1 MRASTFSFGSAN
13 EDQDEEV
20 QTSSDGEDED
30 ETEES
35 HDSAALADSSSA
47 LESSESSE
55 RSIEQDS
62 EGNDSERSAD
72 SRSID
77 AHSELDSAAKQ
88 SLVGTNDQERT
99 AAHSDDSES
108 SYSTDDSAVDE
119 DYVPQTKRIAKRRN
133 PHRAARDPFMAGE
146 FDYAPPMYS
155 LAAREAKLRAECELE
170 RSKRR
175 QAEAEVARLKARYE
189 TRRGSLDEAQD
200 KKARALSER
209 LEALD
214 TAAGAVSPGGAVS
227 GADMY
232 RVLHKPAA
240 YEGHNETCHIVDWL
254 VAMFHYL
261 MTLRVPSIMF
271 VTTASTYL
279 RGEALRY
286 WSNRQQTLT
295 SREAS
300 DWEMFRE
307 AMLERFDSGN
317 TAVTARIKLDHIK
330 QGDMSMAK
338 LVQKFDFVTSYIS
351 DMADAD
357 LIHRF
362 LMAVSP
368 ECKSALQNDPSTG
381 VRWTEYVKLRKYA
394 LNMYPHATTPQGKRN
409 PGAGSSGGMP
419 THPNDQGERGAAAGC
434 KKGGAKGRTYRN
446 AKNHKVL
453 RSQEEFRAIL
463 EADVCGFCYRQ
474 GHKSGQC
481 RAVDPAPGGSPP
493 QTY

>member
-1 MRASTFSFGSAN
+1 MSRSTFAYSS
-13 EDQDEEV
+13 
-20 QTSSDGEDED
+20 SSDGEEMWSSGGESED
-30 ETEES
+30 CG
-35 HDSAALADSSSA
+35 LADDSLSSCSA
-47 LESSESSE
+47 
-55 RSIEQDS
+55 
-62 EGNDSERSAD
+62 
-72 SRSID
+72 
-77 AHSELDSAAKQ
+77 
-88 SLVGTNDQERT
+88 
-99 AAHSDDSES
+99 
-108 SYSTDDSAVDE
+108 DDSAVESSNRSGEENSSESPAYDASVSLESQPGLADHNDSEQPPADSDGSDMIVAIRGHESDYTTRTDSDSDE
-119 DYVPQTKRIAKRRN
+119 NFVPQKRRN
-133 PHRAARDPFMAGE
+133 PHRAARDPSMAGE

-189 TRRGSLDEAQD
+189 TRRGSLDEAQY

-214 TAAGAVSPGGAVS
+214 TAAGAMSPGGAGS

-261 MTLRVPSIMF
+261 MTLRVPSSMF

-279 RGEALRY
+279 RGEALRF

-300 DWEMFRE
+300 DWETFRE
-307 AMLERFDSGN
+307 AMLERFDSEN

-394 LNMYPHATTPQGKRN
+394 LNM
-409 PGAGSSGGMP
+409 
-419 THPNDQGERGAAAGC
+419 
-434 KKGGAKGRTYRN
+434 
-446 AKNHKVL
+446 
-453 RSQEEFRAIL
+453 
-463 EADVCGFCYRQ
+463 
-474 GHKSGQC
+474 
-481 RAVDPAPGGSPP
+481 
-493 QTY
+493 